1 MKKIAKYTALA
12 VSLTLISACGGGGK
26 SATLAPFTSWADLQ
40 PNKTIK
46 VDGISQSGT
55 YTYDIGRRVI
65 VGRSIA
71 PASGGASYETK
82 LDGAN
87 NAIETVINPA
97 GASSVSWNRAKDFYG
112 YLLIDPSVDALVSAD
127 GSRRALAANPYDYG
141 WNYQSFGIWT
151 TGAGTGGGTYGVIS
165 VGAMTP
171 DAAIPT
177 SGVASYFGSAGG
189 QYIDRSG
196 RDYTTGAD
204 MRANVNFTNRSIAFE
219 TSGTAQTRDLINVSG
234 NSGLDMRGNLS
245 YSPSNNSIVGGVSTR
260 NGLNGSVTARFYG
273 PSAQEIGGTFS
284 LENGGIEGYVGAFG
298 GKR

>member
-1 MKKIAKYTALA
+1 VKKTFK
-12 VSLTLISACGGGGK
+12 LTLVVSAVALLAACGGGGK

-40 PNKTIK
+40 PNKTIQ
-46 VDGISQSGT
+46 VDGISQSGV
-55 YTYDIGRRVI
+55 YTYDIGRNVV
-65 VGRSIA
+65 VGRSIT
-71 PASGGASYETK
+71 PASGGASYQTK
-82 LDGAN
+82 LDSAN
-87 NAIETVINPA
+87 NATQTVINPA
-97 GASSVSWNRAKDFYG
+97 GASSVSWDRAKDFYG
-112 YLLIDPSVDALVSAD
+112 YLIINPAVDVLVSAD

-141 WNYQSFGIWT
+141 WSYQSFGVWS
-151 TGAGTGGGTYGVIS
+151 TGVGTGSGTYGVIS

-171 DAAIPT
+171 GAAIPT
-177 SGVASYFGSAGG
+177 NGVASYVGTSGG

-196 RDYTTGAD
+196 RDYTVGAD
-204 MRANVNFTNRSIAFE
+204 MRANVNFSTRSIAFE
-219 TSGTAQTRDLINVSG
+219 TSGTGQTRDLINVSG